1 MVEYERGFMLDK
13 DLRQKLFD
21 LLSVRFE
28 KLMLDTEF
36 RNDTSIVV
44 GNYSGGISV
53 DENRF
58 YLSLHAKETGYMLH
72 NISLAFTDDNTFV
85 LTSISYFGGKIRR
98 QYFQDNLFYDK
109 DLGFPNEVL
118 YGVVDT
124 IRNDA
129 QLLKIIQLVN
139 DVVDVELYNRFDSLV
154 DFLDFGLYLNS
165 VFRTNILSLGPAFI
179 GQVNLERGSEGDDIK
194 LSATLF
200 KKVSG
205 KLLYKFEVAKG
216 IDYTLTIEST
226 LYASDGVSIDKTIYF
241 GDSELSYNDL
251 YDCISILDDTYSK
264 DALIELITCSGF

>member
-28 KLMLDTEF
+28 KLMLGTEF

-44 GNYSGGISV
+44 GNYSGDISV

-109 DLGFPNEVL
+109 DLGLPNEVL
-118 YGVVDT
+118 YGVVDV

-129 QLLKIIQLVN
+129 QLIKIIQLVN
-139 DVVDVELYNRFDSLV
+139 DIVDVELRYRLDSLV
-154 DFLDFGLYLNS
+154 DFLDFSLYLKS
-165 VFRTNILSLGPAFI
+165 TFSTNILSLGPAFI
-179 GQVNLERGSEGDDIK
+179 GQIELKCDSNGDNIT
-194 LSATLF
+194 LTTSLF

-205 KLLYKFEVAKG
+205 KLLYNFEVVKKDDR
-216 IDYTLTIEST
+216 INIVST
-226 LYASDGVSIDKTIYF
+226 LYASDGVSVDKTICF
-241 GDSELSYNDL
+241 GEKGIKFNDL
-251 YDCISILDDTYSK
+251 YECISILDDTFYK
-264 DALIELITCSGF
+264 DALIELITRSGF

>member
-1 MVEYERGFMLDK
+1 MVEYERFYMLDK
-13 DLRQKLFD
+13 ELRQKLFD
-21 LLSVRFE
+21 LLGVRFE
-28 KLMLDTEF
+28 KLMLGTGF
-36 RNDTSIVV
+36 RNDTSIEV
-44 GNYSGGISV
+44 GTYSGDISV

-58 YLSLHAKETGYMLH
+58 YLSLHAKETGYKLH
-72 NISLAFTDDNTFV
+72 EISVAYIDDKWVLA
-85 LTSISYFGGKIRR
+85 SISYFGGKIRR

-109 DLGFPNEVL
+109 DLGFSNEVL

-165 VFRTNILSLGPAFI
+165 AFRTNILSLGPAFI
-179 GQVNLERGSEGDDIK
+179 GQVNLEHGSEGDDIK

-226 LYASDGVSIDKTIYF
+226 LYASDGVSIDKTICF

-251 YDCISILDDTYSK
+251 YDCISILDDMYSK